1 MNTRG
6 ILTQLSY
13 GELSNLSMGND
24 GDGTI
29 RQRDIGKVLNAIND
43 GLSEMSGLFTI
54 KDSVV
59 HIRLVDHITTYHL
72 DSRFAIS
79 QQPQP
84 DVDEPY
90 IIDNNR
96 EPFQNDVRKIHSIYD
111 SLGNLIPINDENKSN
126 SVFINGRDSIT
137 VPDPVSGIYLFL
149 HYKAQH
155 FRVTVDN
162 LSAEL
167 LIPNSLVP
175 ALKMYVASRIYGAM
189 STVDAS
195 NKSVEY
201 LNHYLNIVKDLKNE
215 DATSESRFK
224 INQFDNNGWV

>member
-43 GLSEMSGLFTI
+43 GLSEMSGLFTL

-59 HIRLVDHITTYHL
+59 HIRLLSFVNTYHFN
-72 DSRFAIS
+72 SRFAIS

-84 DVDEPY
+84 DVPDAY

-96 EPFQNDVRKIHSIYD
+96 EPFKNDVRKVYAVYD
-111 SLGNLIPINDENKSN
+111 SLGNNLPINDEDKEN
-126 SVFINGRDSIT
+126 SVFIKGRDSIT
-137 VPDPVSGIYLFL
+137 VPNPEDGVYIFV
-149 HYKAQH
+149 HYKSDH
-155 FRVTVDN
+155 FRVTNEN
-162 LSAEL
+162 LGAEL
-167 LIPNSLVP
+167 DIPNSLVP

-201 LNHYLNIVKDLKNE
+201 LNHYLNMIKDLKNE
-215 DATSESRFK
+215 DATTESRFK
-224 INQFDNNGWV
+224 INQFNANGWV